1 MSYRAYVVDNTEK
14 GFSAGLTVLEESALP
29 AGDVTIRVEWS
40 SVNYKDG
47 LASTAD
53 GKVVRSYPMVP
64 GIDIAGTVLRSDD
77 ARYEPGMPVVAMG
90 NGIGTDHPGGFA
102 ELARMPGDW
111 VIPLPP
117 GLTAK
122 EAMAL
127 GTAGFTAAL
136 SIERLEQFG
145 LRPEQGPVIVT
156 GATGGVG
163 STAVSMLA
171 GRGYTVAASTGKA
184 SEGDYL
190 RELGAT
196 EILTRDE
203 VSAVSERP
211 LERERWAG
219 AVDPVG
225 GPTTAYLVRTMKY
238 GASIALSGNT
248 GGTAVATTV
257 FPFILRGVNLLGIES
272 VHAGRATNLRIWQRM
287 ATDLKPHGL
296 IDSIA
301 VETDLDGMPAVLEQ
315 ILKGA
320 VRGRTVVRL
329 NPA

>member
-1 MSYRAYVVDNTEK
+1 MSYRAYVVDRTDK
-14 GFSAGLTVLEESALP
+14 GFSAGLTVLDESALP
-29 AGDVTIRVEWS
+29 PGDVTIRVEWS

-47 LASTAD
+47 LASTPD

-64 GIDIAGTVLRSDD
+64 GIDLAGTVERSTD
-77 ARYEPGMPVVAMG
+77 ARYEPGMAVVVMG
-90 NGIGTDHPGGFA
+90 NDIGTAHPGGFA
-102 ELARMPGDW
+102 ELARVPGDW
-111 VIPLPP
+111 VIPLPH
-117 GLTAK
+117 GLTTK

-190 RELGAT
+190 RELGAS
-196 EILTRDE
+196 EILSREE
-203 VSAVSERP
+203 VSAASEKS
-211 LERERWAG
+211 LDRERWAG

-225 GPTTAYLVRTMKY
+225 GTTTVYLARTMKY

-248 GGTAVATTV
+248 GGVALATTV
-257 FPFILRGVNLLGIES
+257 FPFILRSVNLLGIEA

-287 ATDLKPHGL
+287 ASDLRPHGL

-301 VETDLDGMPAVLEQ
+301 VETDLNGVPAALEQ
-315 ILKGA
+315 ILRGA

-329 NPA
+329 S